1 MRVYCVLP
9 MSASEKEALMVTE
22 KAAAEDRSAQLKSQS
37 TESSSTDI
45 TAIVTGRGIQVLTL
59 NRLIREVGERQ
70 LTCLM
75 RVSSPGEESCRSR
88 MQRESATG
96 ISSTWRMSRCG
107 MSMKMSMSL
116 GTRPHLEPNRRAMQ
130 CWESREKWCRAG

>member
-22 KAAAEDRSAQLKSQS
+22 KAAEDLSAQLKSQS

-45 TAIVTGRGIQVLTL
+45 TAIVTGRGTQELTL
-59 NRLIREVGERQ
+59 NRLIHEMGERQ

-75 RVSSPGEESCRSR
+75 RVSSPGEGSCRSR
-88 MQRESATG
+88 MQRVSATG
-96 ISSTWRMSRCG
+96 ISSPCRMSKCG
-107 MSMKMSMSL
+107 MSMSMSL
-116 GTRPHLEPNRRAMQ
+116 NLDTRLHLDSRRRATQ
-130 CWESREKWCRAG
+130 CWESREKWCRAE